1 MNGRRRKA
9 TEGGL
14 SCGAERQ
21 HRTSAVDR
29 DGGGAQLPDGGD
41 RGRRADAR
49 VRDAAP
55 RMAVVAGDAIAPP
68 KRPEP
73 APWSA
78 PATETRRFVRPGA
91 DRAPLGFVPLA
102 VVAVVFLTLPLVALL
117 VRAPWSSLPGDLT
130 APGVLTALR
139 LSLVCSVGALCLS
152 LLFGVP
158 LAWLLARVPFPGRN
172 VVRALVLLPM
182 VLPPVVGGVALL
194 LAFGRNGLAG
204 QWLDSLFGVALPFS
218 TAGAMLAETFVAMP
232 FLVITV
238 EAGIRAMDRRYE
250 DAAATLGAGRWR
262 TFRLVTLPLICA
274 GAGRGERPLLG
285 ARARR
290 VRRHYHLRRQPAG
303 PTQTMPLA
311 VYLALQ
317 NNVDAAITLSLVM
330 LATRWR
336 CSSASRPLVPLAMTG
351 R

>member
-1 MNGRRRKA
+1 MSRRRGKE
-9 TEGGL
+9 TL
-14 SCGAERQ
+14 KGAPLGDG
-21 HRTSAVDR
+21 AVS
-29 DGGGAQLPDGGD
+29 GP
-41 RGRRADAR
+41 RADAR
-49 VRDAAP
+49 GPETAGGL
-55 RMAVVAGDAIAPP
+55 AVVAGDAIAPP
-68 KRPEP
+68 QRPEP
-73 APWSA
+73 APWWA
-78 PATETRRFVRPGA
+78 PAADGRRAPRPSR
-91 DRAPLGFVPLA
+91 DKAPLGFVPLA
-102 VVAVVFLTLPLVALL
+102 VVAVAFLTLPLIALV
-117 VRAPWSSLPGDLT
+117 VRAPWRSLPGDLT

-152 LLFGVP
+152 LVFGVP
-158 LAWLLARVPFPGRN
+158 LAWLLARVRFRGRN

-204 QWLDSLFGVALPFS
+204 QWLDRLFGITLPFS

-262 TFRLVTLPLICA
+262 TFRLVTLPLIAPALLA
-274 GAGRGERPLLG
+274 GGALCW
-285 ARARR
+285 ARA
-290 VRRHYHLRRQPAG
+290 LGEFGATITFAG
-303 PTQTMPLA
+303 NLPGTTQTMPLA

-330 LATRWR
+330 LAISLAVLVGLRSHWFP
-336 CSSASRPLVPLAMTG
+336 SR
-351 R
+351 